1 MGYGIIVQPRRSRC
15 PVERCIDHTEKVLVM
30 GRGMRTGLRL
40 IICSLDGELTR
51 VPVLSRAGRRATVL
65 RETVLV
71 QTNVEDKKQE
81 DQKRTGK

>member
-1 MGYGIIVQPRRSRC
+1 MIVQPRRSRC
-15 PVERCIDHTEKVLVM
+15 PVERCVDHTEEALVM

-71 QTNVEDKKQE
+71 RTNVDDKKQE
-81 DQKRTGK
+81 AQKGTGR